1 MISPPHTQKSPTQKN
16 HPTKKIRGVTATCPP
31 RQHEILREL
40 HHNAPALR
48 SVPCGG
54 RPSQL
59 SMEGTSTWVPT
70 LQGDGGNPTR
80 GDLSRSNPPP
90 GFPPRNK

>member
-1 MISPPHTQKSPTQKN
+1 MISPKKKIAHPKKSPN
-16 HPTKKIRGVTATCPP
+16 KKKSEAAAKCPP

-48 SVPCGG
+48 SVPCGW

-90 GFPPRNK
+90 GFPPCNTK